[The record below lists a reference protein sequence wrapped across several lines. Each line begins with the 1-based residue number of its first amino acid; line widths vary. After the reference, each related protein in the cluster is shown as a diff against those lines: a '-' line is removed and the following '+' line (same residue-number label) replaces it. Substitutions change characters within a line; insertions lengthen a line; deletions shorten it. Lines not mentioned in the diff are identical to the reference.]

1 MIDWTEASLVD
12 TADAIQAGRL
22 KARDLAEATLDKTEK
37 LAVDLGCYV
46 SVDSALY
53 RAAADAADGERAA
66 GRRLGPLH
74 GIPLAHKDMFYRKDR
89 VSGCGSRLRVD
100 IPQST
105 TATVLDRL
113 DDAGALE
120 VGRLVMVEF
129 AMGPH
134 GYNENYPQCRNPWNL
149 DHIPSGSSSGS
160 GVAVG
165 ARLVHASLG
174 SDTGGSIR
182 CPAAATGVVGLVPTH
197 GRVSRYGAM
206 PMSFSLDVI
215 GPLTRTVRDAARILD
230 VIAGPD
236 PKDASA
242 INVASG
248 GFESGIEAPAR
259 PLRVGVAHGYFDAN
273 IHIEIKRCFEAAAE
287 DIGNAGFVLTCVD
300 MPTELLGKV
309 ANLHPL
315 LMKAEAAANHMN
327 TMRSREGEYSVEVAN
342 RLHAG
347 FFIPAAD
354 YIQALKIR
362 GGYLR
367 EFVTAAFAD
376 CDVLLTPTLAVR
388 VPTIAETM
396 GKRGK
401 DYLDMVGSLTRNT
414 KVVNF
419 MGLPAMTVPC
429 GFDSRG
435 LPIGMQLIGRPF
447 DEVSLLRVGHAFQ
460 RRTDWHSR
468 RPGFMGVAA
477 ASDSPASVRD
487 SRDEREIAGARPLL

>member
-22 KARDLAEATLDKTEK
+22 KARDLAEATLDKTER
-37 LAVDLGCYV
+37 LAADLSCYV
-46 SVDSALY
+46 SVDPARY
-53 RAAADAADGERAA
+53 RAAADQADRARAA
-66 GRRLGPLH
+66 GRPLGALH
-74 GIPLAHKDMFYRKDR
+74 GIPFAHKDMFYRRNR
-89 VSGCGSRLRVD
+89 VSGCGSRLRADVL
-100 IPQST
+100 QST

-113 DDAGALE
+113 DGAGALE

-134 GYNENYPQCRNPWNL
+134 GYNENYPRCRNPWNP

-160 GVAVG
+160 GVAVSAG
-165 ARLVHASLG
+165 LVHGSLG

-236 PKDASA
+236 PNDASTFDLP
-242 INVASG
+242 SG
-248 GFESGIEAPAR
+248 GFESGIEACAT
-259 PLRVGVAHGYFDAN
+259 PLRLGVARGYFDDN
-273 IHIEIKRCFEAAAE
+273 VHFEMKRGLEVAAE
-287 DIGNAGFVLTCVD
+287 ELESAGFAVTCVD
-300 MPTELLGKV
+300 MPGEALGKA

-315 LMKAEAAANHMN
+315 LMKAEAAANHMQ
-327 TMRSREGEYSVEVAN
+327 TMRSREDEYCVEVAN

-347 FFIPAAD
+347 FFVPAAD
-354 YIQALKIR
+354 YIQALKLR
-362 GGYLR
+362 GLCLR
-367 EFVTAAFAD
+367 EFAAAVFSN

-388 VPTIAETM
+388 TPTIAETT

-401 DYLDMVGSLTRNT
+401 DYLDMVEALTRNT

-419 MGLPAMTVPC
+419 LGLPAMTVPC

-435 LPIGMQLIGRPF
+435 LPIGMQLIGRPL

-460 RRTDWHSR
+460 LRTDWHSR
-468 RPGFMGVAA
+468 RPG
-477 ASDSPASVRD
+477 
-487 SRDEREIAGARPLL
+487 